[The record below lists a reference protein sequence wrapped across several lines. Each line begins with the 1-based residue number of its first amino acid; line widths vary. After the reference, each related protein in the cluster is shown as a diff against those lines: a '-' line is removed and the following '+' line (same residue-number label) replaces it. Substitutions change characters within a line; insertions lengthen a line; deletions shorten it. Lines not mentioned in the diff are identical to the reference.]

1 MNVLEIERRCRE
13 ALDQPLPQHPTPFQ
27 LRDVILRHVVMF
39 RNLLRNSSETRF
51 ASSVQMVLT
60 PGNDEFLIPVGDFGT
75 LIYAHRNDPLGY
87 DEPGIEFIK
96 LQNFPEYDND
106 PLPAG
111 KLFAPRLALI
121 EKAGAPW
128 FKMRPETIRES
139 ISITVWYE
147 PAQTTAPPGEVI
159 TFPQHHHYIIARAVA
174 DALPLCQWLPFDG
187 EKALSDLDYAAKW
200 GAYTRARRE
209 ELAAPHLRFAAE
221 AVELLQRDAQRSE
234 KPRTVDVSSG
244 YEFEHAAPHYW

>member
-13 ALDQPLPQHPTPFQ
+13 ALDNPLPQHPTPFQ

-51 ASSVQMVLT
+51 AASVQMTLD
-60 PGNDEFLIPVGDFGT
+60 PGQDEFQIPVGDLGT
-75 LIYAHRNDPLGY
+75 LIYAHRNDPDRL

-96 LQNFPEYDND
+96 LQNFPEYDNG

-111 KLFAPRLALI
+111 KLFTPRLALI
-121 EKAGAPW
+121 EKAGVPH

-147 PAQTTAPPGEVI
+147 PAQTNAPAGEFI
-159 TFPQHHHYIIARAVA
+159 TFPQHHHYIIARVVA
-174 DALPLCQWLPFDG
+174 DVLPLSQWIPMEGDKSSDM
-187 EKALSDLDYAAKW
+187 EYMSKWLSYHQ
-200 GAYTRARRE
+200 ARRK
-209 ELAAPHLRFAAE
+209 ELAAPHLRFATE
-221 AVELLQRDAQRSE
+221 AVEVLQRDAQRSE
-234 KPRTVDVSSG
+234 KPRVVDVSSG
-244 YEFEHAAPHYW
+244 YGYETGAPYFY